1 MTNGAKIVTPT
12 KKTYTDKKTIT
23 IEHRINHTDKQK
35 AGDTIRAG
43 RYADWKITQTI
54 ANVWKDFTIV
64 DTISARDANENAL
77 ENVHYAYAS
86 ELDAE
91 LKNKMKFALTDG
103 STSKFTD
110 LNGKINISI
119 QYYADDAMQYEIQ
132 PTDTTT
138 KIKKFVIQVNKGNYD
153 GTPIK
158 SMEVSYST
166 QLDLSKIEEGQKLFA
181 VNTANN
187 VEQKYEYG

>member
-1 MTNGAKIVTPT
+1 MVQKIVTPT
-12 KKTYTDKKTIT
+12 KKTYTDNKTIT
-23 IEHRINHTDKQK
+23 IEHRSNNTDKQK
-35 AGDTIRAG
+35 AGNTIRAG

-54 ANVWKDFTIV
+54 ANDWNEFTIV
-64 DTISARDANENAL
+64 DTISARDDGGNVL
-77 ENVHYAYAS
+77 KNVHYAHAS

-91 LKNKMKFALTDG
+91 LKKMEFALTDG

-119 QYYADDAMQYEIQ
+119 QYYADDAMQQEIQ
-132 PTDTTT
+132 PSDTTT
-138 KIKKFVIQVNKGNYD
+138 KIKKFVIRVHKGSYD

-166 QLDLSKIEEGQKLFA
+166 QLDLSEIQEGQKLF
-181 VNTANN
+181 VENTAND
-187 VEQKYEYG
+187 VKQEYEYG